1 MNLKNFLEK
10 IKILVM
16 CIIYQIENIYI
27 NNGLFNF
34 NFFLKKIN
42 FILIYIYLITKFFSK
57 TN

>member
-27 NNGLFNF
+27 NNALFNF
-34 NFFLKKIN
+34 NFFFFKK
-42 FILIYIYLITKFFSK
+42 KR
-57 TN
+57 

>member
-1 MNLKNFLEK
+1 
-10 IKILVM
+10 M

-42 FILIYIYLITKFFSK
+42 LMLINIYLITKIFFPK
-57 TN
+57 LIKK